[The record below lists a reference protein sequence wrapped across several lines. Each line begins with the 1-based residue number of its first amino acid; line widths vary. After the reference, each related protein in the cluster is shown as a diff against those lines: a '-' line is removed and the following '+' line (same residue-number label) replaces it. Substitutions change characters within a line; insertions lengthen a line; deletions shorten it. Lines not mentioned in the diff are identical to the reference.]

1 MLRVLLVDDS
11 ASVRQLLTERLSAR
25 GYTVTAVADPL
36 VAAELALG
44 QPPDVVVT
52 DMWMPGVSGVQL
64 CRLLRAEPRTAHVP
78 VVLITTDSQRRS
90 RFWARTAGA
99 AAFVAK
105 ADATALYETLARLA
119 REFPPLPAESIRP
132 ASRTPMQHR
141 LFQRLDLALFESVVA
156 GEIRSLAHDK
166 GDAESVFNGLIAL
179 LSEAGGYTWLA
190 LHVRAPSRFFLHAH
204 PDATTDAEAA
214 ARAALGV
221 PADIEATTVSDGR
234 TLEGRAVAPILVDI
248 HASGAVVGTLA
259 FGPNPRGASRE
270 DRELVTIAA
279 AELGG
284 PLRIVALVEQTRQ
297 LAMTDS
303 LTGLLNRRAFG
314 DALARALA
322 VFDRYG
328 DALSILLLDVD
339 HFKRVNDTRGHDAG
353 DAVLVGI
360 ATALRAAARR
370 TDFVAR
376 WGGEE
381 FILGLTH
388 TPSAATAAGPM
399 IAAERVRRAIMDRPF
414 ELPGGQ
420 TISVTVSVGVSRA
433 RRGDTEAE
441 VIARADAAL
450 YRAKSLGRNRCEA
463 SDDDRC

>member
-1 MLRVLLVDDS
+1 
-11 ASVRQLLTERLSAR
+11 
-25 GYTVTAVADPL
+25 
-36 VAAELALG
+36 
-44 QPPDVVVT
+44 
-52 DMWMPGVSGVQL
+52 
-64 CRLLRAEPRTAHVP
+64 
-78 VVLITTDSQRRS
+78 
-90 RFWARTAGA
+90 
-99 AAFVAK
+99 
-105 ADATALYETLARLA
+105 
-119 REFPPLPAESIRP
+119 
-132 ASRTPMQHR
+132 
-141 LFQRLDLALFESVVA
+141 
-156 GEIRSLAHDK
+156 
-166 GDAESVFNGLIAL
+166 
-179 LSEAGGYTWLA
+179 
-190 LHVRAPSRFFLHAH
+190 
-204 PDATTDAEAA
+204 
-214 ARAALGV
+214 
-221 PADIEATTVSDGR
+221 
-234 TLEGRAVAPILVDI
+234 
-248 HASGAVVGTLA
+248 
-259 FGPNPRGASRE
+259 
-270 DRELVTIAA
+270 VTIAA